1 LTIDAPTGTT
11 AGTIDLKIT
20 SELVIKTPTNTL
32 GLASTLTGD
41 KKENKYTIIVV
52 DGLVSKITPSA
63 I

>member
-1 LTIDAPTGTT
+1 MGTP
-11 AGTIDLKIT
+11 AGTIDLEIT
-20 SELVIKTPTNTL
+20 SELVITTPTNTQ
-32 GLASTLTGD
+32 GLTSTLSGD